1 MNILFLDDNKQRRKS
16 FKSKVPAAQMVETAK
31 ACISKLAKDE
41 NEVWNFLFLDH
52 DLGGE
57 EYVSSDREDTGMEVV
72 RWIQENEPQ
81 IRNIIVH
88 SHNGPAGMEMV
99 RKLQD
104 AQYTAMYVPFSMMID
119 NLEKVAL

>member
-1 MNILFLDDNKQRRKS
+1 MNILFLDDNSQRLKS
-16 FKSKVPAAQMVETAK
+16 FKSKVPSAKTCKTAQE
-31 ACISKLAKDE
+31 CIEILQKQ
-41 NEVWNFLFLDH
+41 EVWNIVFLDH

-57 EYVSSDREDTGMEVV
+57 EMVESGREDCGMEVV

-99 RKLQD
+99 NKLQD
-104 AQYTAMYVPFSMMID
+104 AKYIASYVPYSIMIE
-119 NLEKVAL
+119 NLEKLYA